1 MAADISVGIGIQG
14 EKEFKRA
21 LDECQNSLKQL
32 DAELK
37 ANAAEFG
44 ENADAMR
51 YSYERNE
58 LLKKSLKENVKIN
71 DALGDAIAFAS
82 DKYGEA
88 SKEATRYATMQA
100 KARENIARLSKE
112 LEQSDRNM
120 MELGR
125 DSARVGRQL
134 EDGIGEAAEDVG
146 NKFDEMVN
154 KLDADVTDIGKTLDI
169 AAGFTI
175 GGQILGGVT
184 QVIDGIDSIV
194 SETEDYRRRMSFLE
208 QNALT
213 AGLDPDE
220 LKTIAMRVASITGE
234 MDGAIEGVSNLAA
247 AGLNIDEIATAAD
260 RLISAAIMWPDTLKF
275 ESLADGLQESIAT
288 KGAVGQYAELLER
301 LGLDIETVNKSLE
314 ETPDAQATQTAAMAW
329 MTQHGL
335 DESLAQYME
344 NNEQMIKTAEAQ
356 LQYNDALAGF
366 AEALL
371 PSKTAFTEFKTE
383 FLKGTTEL
391 IDGGFQDWL
400 NGINESLQGGMGL
413 NEWMKNLLG
422 DELYNKLFTEGREEI
437 KQPVA
442 PGTYAGMVTE
452 EELKPDLTVKPGTYA
467 GMVELGEIYGEATA
481 QAYKET
487 VKEETKDVFETGDA
501 AKAAKEALSS
511 WEGIDDGTIADRII
525 DSTELEED
533 GKTGGEA
540 IISGIDAGVAEAA
553 VAAEA
558 NIETTGK
565 NLVTELANGAA
576 EQSGGFLQTMQN
588 LWNEAQRIFDRPIR
602 PNIDGGGWDNGY
614 DTGSG
619 TGGDVNVSLNV
630 DGRSYAKATAS
641 YNSSAMGRDIDRN
654 VTYVT

>member
-51 YSYERNE
+51 SSYERNE

-120 MELGR
+120 LELGR

-134 EDGIGEAAEDVG
+134 EEGIGEAAEDVG
-146 NKFDEMVN
+146 NKFDAMVN
-154 KLDADVTDIGKTLDI
+154 KLDADVADIGKTLDI

-175 GGQILGGVT
+175 GGQIISGVT
-184 QVIDGIDSIV
+184 QVIDGIDSIA

-213 AGLDPDE
+213 AGLDPDK

-260 RLISAAIMWPDTLKF
+260 RLVSAAIMWPETLKF
-275 ESLADGLQESIAT
+275 ESMADGLQESIAT
-288 KGAVGQYAELLER
+288 KNAVGQYAELLER
-301 LGLDIETVNKSLE
+301 LELDIEKINKSLE

-335 DESLAQYME
+335 EESLAQYME
-344 NNEQMIKTAEAQ
+344 NNEQMIKAAEAQ

-366 AEALL
+366 AEVLL

-383 FLKGTTEL
+383 FLRGTTEL

-422 DELYNKLFTEGREEI
+422 EDLYNKLFTEGREEI

-452 EELKPDLTVKPGTYA
+452 EEPEPDLTVKPGTYA
-467 GMVELGEIYGEATA
+467 GLVELGEEYGEATA
-481 QAYKET
+481 QGYRET
-487 VKEETKDVFETGDA
+487 VEKELDVSDA
-501 AKAAKEALSS
+501 VKEARKELST

-553 VAAEA
+553 AAAEA
-558 NIETTGK
+558 NMETTGK

-588 LWNEAQRIFDRPIR
+588 IFNEAQRIFDRPIR
-602 PNIDGGGWDNGY
+602 PNIGGGWDNGY

-619 TGGDVNVSLNV
+619 TSGNAGGDVNVSLNV
-630 DGRSYAKATAS
+630 DGRSYAKATAT
-641 YNSSAMGRDIDRN
+641 YNSAAMGRDIDRN